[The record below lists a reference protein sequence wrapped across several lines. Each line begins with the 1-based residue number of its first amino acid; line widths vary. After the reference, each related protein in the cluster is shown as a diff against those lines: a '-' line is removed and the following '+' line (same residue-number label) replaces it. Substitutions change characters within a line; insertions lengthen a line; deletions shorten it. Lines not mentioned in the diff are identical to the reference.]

1 MILTVS
7 HISKSFSEVPVIRD
21 GSFFLEDHEKAAVV
35 GINGAG
41 KSTLLKMITGIL
53 PPDSGSVSIA
63 KDARIG
69 YLAQHQDTSR
79 DITVWD
85 LVMETR
91 KDLLALETQMRELE
105 ERMKSLSGTALETAL
120 EQYDRM
126 SEAYSRGNG
135 YAVKSEVTGTLRGLG
150 FTDEDFTKKV
160 STLSGG
166 QKTRA
171 SLAAL
176 LMSRPEILLLDEPT
190 NHLDIHSLTWL
201 ETYLVNYS
209 GAVIVVSH
217 DRYFL
222 DRVVKKVIEVENGE
236 VTVFSGNYSDYSA
249 KKEALRESRM
259 KAYLNQQAEIRH
271 QEEVIEKL
279 RSFNREKS
287 IRRAQSREKM
297 LSRVER
303 ITKPIEL
310 DDTMQIHLE
319 PAVQSGNDV
328 LIAEG
333 LTKSYGA
340 QNLFSDVNILIRRG
354 EKVAVIGDNG
364 TGKTTLMKII
374 NGLVRPDSGSFRLGA
389 NVTIGYYDQE
399 QNILNPEL
407 TLFEQIS
414 DEHPQMTNTEVR
426 NLLAGFLFTGD
437 DVFKRVSDLSGG
449 EKGRLSLALLM
460 LSDAN
465 FIILDEPTNHL
476 DMTSRSVLEMAIR
489 NYTGTVL
496 YVSHDRY
503 FINQTATRILELRD
517 HTFTEFL
524 GNYDYYLQK
533 REEMDAAAAASA
545 AAREDAGRITASRE
559 DWQQQKK
566 AAAEQRRMENDMKR
580 TEARIAELEQQ
591 NREADAKMEEYSA
604 AGNVNGL
611 IDLQKQKEAAETEL
625 SALYDRWE
633 KLSEQLENR

>member
-21 GSFFLEDHEKAAVV
+21 GSFFLEEHEKAAVV

-53 PPDSGSVSIA
+53 PPDTGSVSVSR
-63 KDARIG
+63 DARIG

-79 DITVWD
+79 DITVRD

-91 KDLLALETQMRELE
+91 KDLLALETQMRQLE
-105 ERMKSLSGTALETAL
+105 DSMKTLSGDALESAL
-120 EQYDRM
+120 AQYDRM
-126 SEAYSRGNG
+126 SQTFDRENG
-135 YAVKSEVTGTLRGLG
+135 YAIQSEVTGTLRGLG
-150 FTDEDFTKKV
+150 FSEEDFGKKI

-176 LMSRPEILLLDEPT
+176 LMSKPEILLLDEPT
-190 NHLDIHSLTWL
+190 NHLDIHSITWL
-201 ETYLVNYS
+201 ETYLMNYD
-209 GAVIVVSH
+209 GAVLVVSH

-222 DRVVKKVIEVENGE
+222 DRIVTKVIEVESGE
-236 VTVFSGNYSDYSA
+236 VTVFSGNYTDYSR

-279 RSFNREKS
+279 RSYNREKS
-287 IRRAQSREKM
+287 IRRAESREKM
-297 LSRVER
+297 LSHIER
-303 ITKPIEL
+303 IQKPVEL
-310 DDTMQIHLE
+310 DDTMQIHLT
-319 PAVQSGNDV
+319 PAITSGGDV
-328 LIAEG
+328 LTADR
-333 LTKSYGA
+333 LTKSFGR
-340 QNLFSDVNILIRRG
+340 QTLFADVSFLIRRG
-354 EKVAVIGDNG
+354 ERVAVIGDNG
-364 TGKTTLMKII
+364 TGKTTLLKII
-374 NGLVRPDSGSFRLGA
+374 NGLEKPDSGSFRLGSH
-389 NVTIGYYDQE
+389 VMIGYYDQE
-399 QNILNPEL
+399 QNILNPDL

-414 DEHPQMTNTEVR
+414 DEHPDMTNTEVR

-437 DVFKRVSDLSGG
+437 DVFKQVSDLSGG

-476 DMTSRSVLEMAIR
+476 DMTSRSVLENALK
-489 NYTGTVL
+489 NYSGTVL

-517 HTFTEFL
+517 QTFTEYL

-533 REEMDAAAAASA
+533 REEMDAAAAGNASA
-545 AAREDAGRITASRE
+545 QELQKESASRE
-559 DWQQQKK
+559 SWEQQKK
-566 AAAEQRRMENDMKR
+566 AAAEQRKLENEWKR
-580 TEARIAELEQQ
+580 TEARIAELEEQ
-591 NREADAKMEEYSA
+591 NRSADAKMAEYSA
-604 AGNVNGL
+604 AGNVSGL
-611 IDLQKQKEAAETEL
+611 MDLQKQKDAAEKEL
-625 SALYDRWE
+625 DGLYDRWE
-633 KLSEQLENR
+633 ELAEQIES